1 MSLPT
6 QKNPSPRPTGEFKRL
21 LSRAETLILI
31 GMALCIASLFLPWI
45 SPLNIPA
52 GVAPA
57 LYKNVVVTRSGSAMP
72 GIRWPLTISSIL
84 SGLLLAFNVSP
95 STKMSLA
102 IVQGLCGIVCFVT
115 ALLHFGLQSGPLFAF
130 VGGSLLTFGAFDRF
144 AQEK

>member
-95 STKMSLA
+95 ATKMSLA